1 MTARLLL
8 VEDDRRIVAV
18 LRLGLEAEGYAV
30 DVARDG
36 RKALEQVQLEQYAL
50 IILDRMMPGLDG
62 LEVCRRLRKA
72 GNQNPILMLTAKD
85 ALQDK
90 IDGLKGGAD
99 DYVTKPFAFGEVI
112 ARIEAQLLRRSPAE
126 RPATLQ
132 VGDLRL
138 DRAAK
143 VAWRGTRPI
152 PLTAKEFALLEYL
165 MTMAGTVVNR
175 EELLSKVWNLNFDPG
190 TKVVDVHVRFLRRK
204 IDEGETEPLIRTVR
218 GFGYTISTTSTLP
231 VPGQAIG

>member
-1 MTARLLL
+1 MKARLLL
-8 VEDDRRIVAV
+8 VEDDRRIVSV
-18 LRLGLEAEGYAV
+18 LRRGLEAEGYAV

-36 RKALEQVQLEQYAL
+36 EQALGQVQFEHYAL

-62 LEVCRRLRKA
+62 LEVCNRLRTA
-72 GNQNPILMLTAKD
+72 GNLSPILMLTAKD

-112 ARIEAQLLRRSPAE
+112 ARIEALLRRSPSAE

-143 VAWRGTRPI
+143 VAWRGARRI

-204 IDEGETEPLIRTVR
+204 IDEGEGEPLIKTVR
-218 GFGYTISTTSTLP
+218 GFGYTIGTSTS
-231 VPGQAIG
+231 A